1 MNKFLMLLAVLFSL
15 SLQGCMT
22 YSHHEL
28 AQASQWPPAA
38 PVKAKPAAYLKVQA
52 EYALNED
59 RANSGTNIAALE
71 KLLKEEL
78 QGSQRFSKV
87 SVERE
92 PSDLYVT
99 ATLRNHE
106 EGSLGL
112 AFLTGF
118 TFFLIP
124 NKVDNTLSLEL
135 TFRDGEGRKLGQV
148 SKQEKLTTW
157 MHLVL
162 IFALPF
168 NESSD
173 KVIRDLARSALEDAA
188 GKGLI

>member
-28 AQASQWPPAA
+28 AQGSQWPPATSTK
-38 PVKAKPAAYLKVQA
+38 VKPAAYLKVQA

-112 AFLTGF
+112 AFLTRLHVF
-118 TFFLIP
+118 P
-124 NKVDNTLSLEL
+124 DPQQ
-135 TFRDGEGRKLGQV
+135 GRQHPVAGTHLPRWRGQETGA
-148 SKQEKLTTW
+148 SQQ
-157 MHLVL
+157 
-162 IFALPF
+162 
-168 NESSD
+168 
-173 KVIRDLARSALEDAA
+173 A
-188 GKGLI
+188 GKTHHLDAPGADLCPAVQ

>member
-1 MNKFLMLLAVLFSL
+1 MNKFFMLLAVLFSL

-22 YSHHEL
+22 YSNHEL
-28 AQASQWPPAA
+28 VQASQWPPATSSK
-38 PVKAKPAAYLKVQA
+38 VKPAAYLKVQV
-52 EYALNED
+52 EHALNED

-78 QGSQRFSKV
+78 QGSQRFSNV
-87 SVERE
+87 SIERE
-92 PSDLYVT
+92 PSDLYVM

-135 TFRDGEGRKLGQV
+135 TFRDGEGKKLGRV

-188 GKGLI
+188 GRGLI